1 VGDAK
6 ESKVGSFLLSIDG
19 IELLLIGC
27 SVVVLCS
34 KVQKSAEIEG
44 TACRQKEMRWPD
56 RILRR
61 RNGEIQ

>member
-1 VGDAK
+1 MQKSRRLDL
-6 ESKVGSFLLSIDG
+6 FFLSIDG

-44 TACRQKEMRWPD
+44 TACLIEGDALARPNPSSKKW
-56 RILRR
+56 
-61 RNGEIQ
+61 